1 MSFEIHMYSAV
12 ARAFEVER
20 VAQGQH
26 HPMLIFLRQSANE
39 EHDLGRAAAVAER
52 LGWTEVDITR
62 AGTLPPE
69 AGAQME
75 GPVRLAYSAAVEHG
89 EGLMMYETPV
99 AEGKKAG

>member
-26 HPMLIFLRQSANE
+26 HPMLIFLRHAE
-39 EHDLGRAAAVAER
+39 HEDHDLGRAAAVAEK
-52 LGWTEVDITR
+52 LGWTEVDITK
-62 AGTLPPE
+62 AGTLPTE

-75 GPVRLAYSAAVEHG
+75 GPIRLAYTAAVEHG
-89 EGLMMYETPV
+89 EGLMVYQTPV
-99 AEGKKAG
+99 KVAPRK